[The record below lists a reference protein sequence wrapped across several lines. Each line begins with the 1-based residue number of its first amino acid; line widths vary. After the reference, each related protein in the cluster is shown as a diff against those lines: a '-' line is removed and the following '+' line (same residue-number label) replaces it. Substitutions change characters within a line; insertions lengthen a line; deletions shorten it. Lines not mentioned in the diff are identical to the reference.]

1 MKKLIGMLKS
11 KTFWVNILGMCL
23 QIVNKLQGEI
33 IPVEAAVVIQTV
45 VNILIRLITKDAVE
59 DK

>member
-1 MKKLIGMLKS
+1 MKKFIGLLKS
-11 KTFWVNILGMCL
+11 KTFWVNVLGMGL

-33 IPVEAAVVIQTV
+33 VPVEAAVVIQAGL
-45 VNILIRLITKDAVE
+45 NILIRMITGDRLE